1 MTNLRRDIQIHIQT
15 IQTIQHEKE
24 EMMGGVERK
33 NESIRELER
42 KINEFKKFEIE
53 ATNLRLMLK
62 ELE

>member
-1 MTNLRRDIQIHIQT
+1 
-15 IQTIQHEKE
+15 
-24 EMMGGVERK
+24 MMGGVERK

-53 ATNLRLMLK
+53 ATNFRLMLK